1 MDPASLVGRVSE
13 QVCAFVPNA
22 DGGAAVTL
30 LRGSDNAYVTVS
42 AHGLVA
48 AATGFVVPA
57 DSSFQGLAAR
67 ERRPKLSHDGM
78 TDERLSARVRAVN
91 KQWDSRSWAVI
102 PLMYHGDPIGSL
114 LLAASAAGAFT
125 DADLDALLAI
135 SEFVSALVGAQLQL
149 SALLTQVMTDG
160 DDRGRRAL
168 TARFIAS
175 VMVPEAAETEGLQ
188 ERLDAL
194 LAQPDALRAVFQ
206 PSCVWTTGHGGLR
219 GLDAFPP
226 PHRA

>member
-1 MDPASLVGRVSE
+1 M
-13 QVCAFVPNA
+13 PNA

-67 ERRPKLSHDGM
+67 ERRPKLIHDGM

-91 KQWDSRSWAVI
+91 KQWDTRSWAVI

-114 LLAASAAGAFT
+114 LLAASAAVHSPT
-125 DADLDALLAI
+125 PI
-135 SEFVSALVGAQLQL
+135 STHCWPSASSSPRW
-149 SALLTQVMTDG
+149 SARNCNSQ
-160 DDRGRRAL
+160 R
-168 TARFIAS
+168 
-175 VMVPEAAETEGLQ
+175 
-188 ERLDAL
+188 
-194 LAQPDALRAVFQ
+194 
-206 PSCVWTTGHGGLR
+206 C
-219 GLDAFPP
+219 
-226 PHRA
+226 